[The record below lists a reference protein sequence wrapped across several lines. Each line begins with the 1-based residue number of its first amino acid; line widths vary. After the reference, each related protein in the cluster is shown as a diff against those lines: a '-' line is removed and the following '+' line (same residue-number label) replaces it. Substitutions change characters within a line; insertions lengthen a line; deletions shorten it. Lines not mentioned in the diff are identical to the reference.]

1 MSASSRPVPGAAA
14 ELAAVFADEWETHL
28 REDPFF
34 ATLAGDRRYD
44 DRLSSVTEADY
55 ERRRR
60 QLADFIR
67 RAEAVAPGALSP
79 VDRVNREV
87 FLRLKRDAAAELEFH
102 GYRLPMDR
110 MGGFHAE
117 FAELPNF
124 MLFGTAEDYERYLA
138 RLEAFPG
145 WVAQHIDLMRGA
157 LAQGYSQ
164 PRLCLEGTQGTMQ
177 AHLVNEVEASLFFGP
192 FLHLPDAISGSE
204 RGQLVERGRKV
215 VLASVLP
222 GYRALLEFFES
233 EYLPGCREETAVSA
247 LPDGAAYYA
256 HRVRAMTTLDISPK
270 EVHQIG
276 VDEVRRIRG
285 EMDEVIRRTGFNGGL
300 PAFLEFLRTDP
311 RFYPTSA
318 DHLLREVA
326 YVLKRMD
333 GQLPNLFRHL
343 PRIPYGIL
351 PVPDHLA
358 PHTTTAYYW
367 APLGDGTRAGF
378 YYVNTYDLPSRPLY
392 EIEALSLH
400 EAVPGHHLQIALQ
413 LELQDLPLFR
423 RFEDFTAFTEG
434 WGLYA
439 ERLGLE
445 AGFYTDPYSD
455 FGRLGYEIWR
465 ACRLVV
471 DTGMHALGWTRQQ
484 AIDFMAA
491 NTPSTPLNIRNEIDR
506 YLTTPGQAL
515 AYKMGE
521 LKIRDL
527 RHRAEQRLG
536 PVFDLREFHEVV
548 LRQGSIPLDLLDS
561 EVEAWLSEKR
571 S

>member
-1 MSASSRPVPGAAA
+1 MPRPRPVPGAPA
-14 ELAAVFADEWETHL
+14 ELEAIFSEEWETHL
-28 REDPFF
+28 RENPFF
-34 ATLAGDRRYD
+34 ATLAGDHRYD
-44 DRLSSVTEADY
+44 DRLSAVTEGDY
-55 ERRRR
+55 ERRGR
-60 QLADFIR
+60 QLADLIR
-67 RAEAVAPGALSP
+67 RTEAVEPGALSP
-79 VDRVNREV
+79 VDRLNREI
-87 FLRLKRDAAAELEFH
+87 FLRLKRNAEAELEFH
-102 GYRLPMDR
+102 SYRLPMDR
-110 MGGFHAE
+110 MGGFHTE

-124 MLFGTAEDYERYLA
+124 TRFETVEDYERYLA
-138 RLEAFPG
+138 RLEAFRP

-157 LAQGYSQ
+157 LALGYSQ
-164 PRLCLEGTQGTMQ
+164 PRICLEGTQGTMQ
-177 AHLVNEVEASLFFGP
+177 AHLVDEVEASLFFGP
-192 FLHLPDAISGSE
+192 FLHLPEAISGSE
-204 RGQLVERGRKV
+204 RMQLVERGRSAV
-215 VLASVLP
+215 RASVLP
-222 GYRALLEFFES
+222 GYRALLDFFES

-247 LPDGAAYYA
+247 LPEGPAYYA
-256 HRVRAMTTLDISPK
+256 HRVRAMTTLDVSPK

-276 VDEVRRIRG
+276 VDEVRRIRA
-285 EMDEVIRRTGFNGGL
+285 EMDEIIRRTGFTGDL
-300 PAFLEFLRTDP
+300 PAFLDFLRTDP
-311 RFYPTSA
+311 RFYPTSP

-326 YVLKRMD
+326 YILKRMD
-333 GQLPNLFRHL
+333 GQLPRLFRRL
-343 PRIPYGIL
+343 PRLPYGIL

-413 LELQDLPLFR
+413 LELQDLPPFR

-434 WGLYA
+434 WALYA
-439 ERLGLE
+439 ERLGRE
-445 AGFYTDPYSD
+445 VGFYTDPYSD
-455 FGRLGYEIWR
+455 FGRLGYEMWR

-506 YLTTPGQAL
+506 YLTMPGQAL

-527 RHRAEQRLG
+527 RRRAEKHLG
-536 PVFDLREFHEVV
+536 AAFDLRAFHEVV
-548 LRQGSIPLDLLDS
+548 LRQGAIPLDILEA
-561 EVEAWLSEKR
+561 EVDAWLADER
-571 S
+571 

>member
-1 MSASSRPVPGAAA
+1 MSTPSRPVPGAAA
-14 ELAAVFADEWETHL
+14 ELAAILADEWETHL

-44 DRLSSVTEADY
+44 DRLSAVTEADY

-60 QLADFIR
+60 QLEDLIR
-67 RAEAVAPGALSP
+67 RAEAVAPDALSP
-79 VDRVNREV
+79 VDRLNREV
-87 FLRLKRDAAAELEFH
+87 FLRLKRDAASEIEFH
-102 GYRLPMDR
+102 SYRLPMDR
-110 MGGFHAE
+110 MGGFHTE

-124 MLFGTAEDYERYLA
+124 MRFDTVEDYERYLA
-138 RLEAFPG
+138 RLEGFRP

-157 LAQGYSQ
+157 LALGYSQ
-164 PRLCLEGTQGTMQ
+164 PRICLEGTQGTMQ
-177 AHLVNEVEASLFFGP
+177 AHLVDEVEASLFFGP
-192 FLHLPDAISGSE
+192 FLHLPETFSGPE
-204 RGQLVERGRKV
+204 RMQLVERGRKV

-222 GYRALLEFFES
+222 AYRALLEFFES
-233 EYLPGCREETAVSA
+233 EYLPGCRDQTAASA

-256 HRVRAMTTLDISPK
+256 QRVRAMTTLDVSPK

-285 EMDEVIRRTGFNGGL
+285 EMDQVIRRTGFSGGL

-311 RFYPTSA
+311 RFYPTSPG
-318 DHLLREVA
+318 HLMREVA

-333 GQLPNLFRHL
+333 GQLPNLFRRL

-413 LELQDLPLFR
+413 LELQDLPPFR

-484 AIDFMAA
+484 AIDFMTA

-506 YLTTPGQAL
+506 YLTAPGQAL

-521 LKIRDL
+521 LKIREL
-527 RHRAEQRLG
+527 RRRAEQRLG
-536 PVFDLREFHEVV
+536 PAFDLREFHEVV

-561 EVEAWLSEKR
+561 EVESWLAEKR
-571 S
+571 

>member
-1 MSASSRPVPGAAA
+1 M
-14 ELAAVFADEWETHL
+14 
-28 REDPFF
+28 
-34 ATLAGDRRYD
+34 
-44 DRLSSVTEADY
+44 
-55 ERRRR
+55 
-60 QLADFIR
+60 
-67 RAEAVAPGALSP
+67 
-79 VDRVNREV
+79 
-87 FLRLKRDAAAELEFH
+87 
-102 GYRLPMDR
+102 
-110 MGGFHAE
+110 
-117 FAELPNF
+117 
-124 MLFGTAEDYERYLA
+124 
-138 RLEAFPG
+138 
-145 WVAQHIDLMRGA
+145 
-157 LAQGYSQ
+157 
-164 PRLCLEGTQGTMQ
+164 
-177 AHLVNEVEASLFFGP
+177 
-192 FLHLPDAISGSE
+192 
-204 RGQLVERGRKV
+204 QLVERGRKV

-233 EYLPGCREETAVSA
+233 EYLPGCRAETAASA

-256 HRVRAMTTLDISPK
+256 QRVRAMTTMDVSPK

-285 EMDEVIRRTGFNGGL
+285 EMDQVIRRTGFSGGL

-311 RFYPTSA
+311 RFYPTSP
-318 DHLLREVA
+318 DHLMREVA

-333 GQLPNLFRHL
+333 GQLPNLFRRL

-413 LELQDLPLFR
+413 LELQDLPPFR

-484 AIDFMAA
+484 AVDFMAA

-506 YLTTPGQAL
+506 YLTVPGQAL

-536 PVFDLREFHEVV
+536 PAFDLREFHEVV